1 MAREEVILIRGDHED
16 LTLQFLYAWGRDS
29 YLQRHHH
36 ANGTVDTVCQLT
48 ESTMDDLFHH
58 AQEAGK
64 KLLQNPYIQEI
75 IPSMMNYYET
85 EHCVFTHG
93 WIPCT
98 PIKIDAHTTEYV
110 PMEDWRHASEDAW
123 NRARWING
131 MEAAHGGVTEESK
144 AIVCGHWHCSYG
156 HSHDEGRGGEFANSP
171 DFSPYYGPGII
182 ALDACT
188 VVSKRINC
196 MISDN

>member
-156 HSHDEGRGGEFANSP
+156 HSHDEGRGGEFANGP
-171 DFSPYYGPGII
+171 DFSPY
-182 ALDACT
+182 
-188 VVSKRINC
+188 
-196 MISDN
+196 